1 MVNPKQIEASMAARR
16 ASLRSKIAAVIDQ
29 MPQRFKA
36 TELYHAAGIPD
47 SKSPG
52 HRAMIASVLAQDF
65 KCDAI
70 TQPGNKRYWRKPA

>member
-1 MVNPKQIEASMAARR
+1 MTTKQIEASTTARR
-16 ASLRSKIAAVIDQ
+16 ADIYRKIAAVIDQ

-36 TELYHAAGIPD
+36 TELYQAAGISD
-47 SKSPG
+47 KSSPG

-65 KCDAI
+65 KCESI